1 MEQTRGY
8 TGDHKSWTGDPCGDC
23 GKNHP
28 SWVHKPMSPV
38 HAARQAMSKQMRS
51 TAYVFAHP
59 AKYNKAR
66 REASMALLEQRVAEY
81 EAAVAQRTAERLER
95 LAAKHEAKLI
105 ESRDG
110 EDLVELSAAKGLVEA
125 YRKE

>member
-8 TGDHKSWTGDPCGDC
+8 TGDHEKWTGDPCKDC

-28 SWVHKPMSPV
+28 SWVHKPLPPV
-38 HAARQAMSKQMRS
+38 QAARQLMSKQMRS
-51 TAYVFAHP
+51 TAYVLGHP

-66 REASMALLEQRVAEY
+66 REASMALMEQRIAEY

-95 LAAKHEAKLI
+95 LASKHAGNQIIRE
-105 ESRDG
+105 
-110 EDLVELSAAKGLVEA
+110 
-125 YRKE
+125 

>member
-1 MEQTRGY
+1 
-8 TGDHKSWTGDPCGDC
+8 
-23 GKNHP
+23 
-28 SWVHKPMSPV
+28 
-38 HAARQAMSKQMRS
+38 
-51 TAYVFAHP
+51 
-59 AKYNKAR
+59 
-66 REASMALLEQRVAEY
+66 MALLEQRVAEY